1 MKEMICIVCP
11 KGCHLTVDEEN
22 GYKVTGN
29 ACSRGADY
37 GKNELLNPL
46 RTLTSTVRI
55 TGAARP
61 RVSVKTSRTIRKG
74 DIFAVMKALNTL
86 KVAAPVKIGDVL
98 LENAAGSGA
107 NIVATTNVPAKQ

>member
-11 KGCHLTVDEEN
+11 KGCHLTVDEDN

-37 GKNELLNPL
+37 GKNELMNPL

-55 TGAARP
+55 KGATRP
-61 RVSVKTSRTIRKG
+61 RLSVKTNRSIRKG
-74 DIFAVMKALNTL
+74 DIFAVMKVLNALE
-86 KVAAPVKIGDVL
+86 VAAPVKIGDVL

-107 NIVATTNVPAKQ
+107 DIVATTNMPTVK